1 MTVEII
7 EKGLSY
13 EIVQAAYAVFNA
25 LGPGFPENFYEEA
38 MALELPQRG
47 HKVERQ
53 KPVRVYFKEKQIG
66 IHVLDLIVDERVIL
80 ELKAVAE
87 ILPVHRQQA
96 LSYLKATGLPL
107 ALIINFGA
115 HRLQV
120 ERVVRT
126 KPKEIP
132 QTAAVTKPESLPNA
146 KYAKDHESRED
157 Y

>member
-1 MTVEII
+1 MAAEII
-7 EKGLSY
+7 EKELSY
-13 EIVQAAYAVFNA
+13 KIVQAAYVVFNA

-38 MALELPQRG
+38 MAIELPQRE
-47 HKVERQ
+47 HKIERQ
-53 KPVRVYFKEKQIG
+53 KQIKVFFKEKQIG
-66 IHVLDLIVDERVIL
+66 LHVLDLIVDEKIIL

-120 ERVVRT
+120 ERVVLTKQKGNPRT
-126 KPKEIP
+126 
-132 QTAAVTKPESLPNA
+132 TPNS
-146 KYAKDHESRED
+146 HPHR
-157 Y
+157 